1 MTPEREKYI
10 AGISK
15 EERTIRE
22 LIENRKRTIKH
33 YKILMNEDKEDTE
46 YINDVGK
53 PQITIRKFLIKALKK
68 QLPAPKKEISI
79 GQYWVIFDCPICRT
93 TTPIHAGYCLCC
105 GQKLR

>member
-1 MTPEREKYI
+1 MTEERRKYL
-10 AGISK
+10 ASISK

-22 LIENRKRTIKH
+22 LIENCKRTIKH

-53 PQITIRKFLIKALKK
+53 PQIAIRKFLIKALKK
-68 QLPAPKKEISI
+68 QLPAPRIPLELNEVVFPCACSVCKYPFAEYS
-79 GQYWVIFDCPICRT
+79 YCPT
-93 TTPIHAGYCLCC
+93 C